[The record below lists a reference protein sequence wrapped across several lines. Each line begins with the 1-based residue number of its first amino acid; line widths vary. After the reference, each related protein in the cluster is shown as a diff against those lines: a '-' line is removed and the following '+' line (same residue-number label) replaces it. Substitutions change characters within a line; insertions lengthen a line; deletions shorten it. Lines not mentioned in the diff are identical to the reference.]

1 MDSKPLSVGQNNYEP
16 DESSSVKVATPDILL
31 LQEEVMSPEV
41 MTDLIFEN
49 IGGQEIISIAR
60 NDIVNGQN
68 VLYQPI
74 KNITNLY
81 YQYNPQNILAL
92 QKVDKDYFKNFPIRL
107 SRHLPECGTGYD
119 IVDGTQVPN
128 CKYVYIDPVTG
139 DLIIDVINITSGQEV
154 EVQVITNVNVLD
166 DTIY

>member
-1 MDSKPLSVGQNNYEP
+1 MESKPLSVTANSYES
-16 DESSSVKVATPDILL
+16 DTSNSVKVATPDILI

-41 MTDLIFEN
+41 MTDLIFED
-49 IGGQEIISIAR
+49 IGGQEIINIAR
-60 NDIVNGQN
+60 NDVINGQQ

-92 QKVDKDYFKNFPIRL
+92 QQTDKDYFKNFPIRL
-107 SRHLPECGTGYD
+107 SRHLPECGSGYT
-119 IVDGTQVPN
+119 VQSGQNVPN
-128 CKYVYIDPVTG
+128 CNYVYIDPVSG
-139 DLIIDVINITSGQEV
+139 DLVIDVINMGSGQDI
-154 EVQVITNVNVLD
+154 EVQIIDNVNVLN